1 MILQLALGIV
11 TAIGGFLDAGAIA
24 ASASAGALYGFQL
37 IWAVIVGTF
46 CVVLLTEMSGRLAA
60 VSHHTV
66 ADAVRERLGFRYFA
80 VPLTIE
86 VLQDVLVLAAEI
98 GGISIALHLAA
109 GLDYRAFV
117 PIVALFLWAL
127 LWFGNFSVIENG
139 VSFLGLVALAYVAGP
154 FIVGAPWKEAALG
167 AVPSMP
173 SQEPVQYW
181 LLAVSIIGSVLEPFL
196 LNFYSSGAVEEKWT
210 VKDLGMNRAI
220 ALLGMSFGAAIA
232 IGIIIMSALTLGP
245 RGIHIDSYEQAVLT
259 LVSPFG
265 EWGLTLFIG
274 TLGIACL
281 GAASDVS
288 LNIAYAVSQG
298 FGWNWSENLK
308 PHQDARFAAAYSL
321 AIPAAAVV
329 VLFFEPLRVTM
340 LAMALNAVIAPLI
353 VFPLLILMN
362 DKSYLREYTNG
373 PIANALITIVI
384 LLTCL
389 VGLVALPLQ
398 MIGGGGG

>member
-1 MILQLALGIV
+1 
-11 TAIGGFLDAGAIA
+11 
-24 ASASAGALYGFQL
+24 
-37 IWAVIVGTF
+37 
-46 CVVLLTEMSGRLAA
+46 
-60 VSHHTV
+60 
-66 ADAVRERLGFRYFA
+66 
-80 VPLTIE
+80 
-86 VLQDVLVLAAEI
+86 
-98 GGISIALHLAA
+98 
-109 GLDYRAFV
+109 V

-154 FIVGAPWKEAALG
+154 FVVGAPWKEVAFG

-245 RGIHIDSYEQAVLT
+245 RGIHVDSYEQAVLT

-362 DKSYLREYTNG
+362 DKSYLRDYTNG
-373 PIANALITIVI
+373 PIANALITVVI